1 MSKQTNALEQGKIR
15 IFGSSLTLP
24 HLASFTIEKRVSGG
38 KLDIGLDKALPV
50 LPPLLLLLLF
60 LSLFVALT
68 MPITLSEPTE
78 SLE

>member
-1 MSKQTNALEQGKIR
+1 MSKQRGQGKIR
-15 IFGSSLTLP
+15 IFCSSLPLT
-24 HLASFTIEKRVSGG
+24 HLAPFTIEKRVSGG

-50 LPPLLLLLLF
+50 LPSFLLLPLF

-78 SLE
+78 SVE